1 MESVCERV
9 IVIHQ
14 GRLLWDDSIGALRK
28 SFLTAKRVTIWSE
41 AERLELKLPGVR
53 VVASGAHRTE
63 LEIASDVTPLG
74 QVVDAALRQSS
85 IKDMII
91 EDAPLDEV
99 IRALYAHAERG
110 CAK

>member
-1 MESVCERV
+1 
-9 IVIHQ
+9 
-14 GRLLWDDSIGALRK
+14 LLWDDSIGALRK
-28 SFLTAKRVTIWSE
+28 SFLTAKRVTFWSE
-41 AERLELKLPGVR
+41 AERLNLMLPGVR

-74 QVVDAALRQSS
+74 RVVDAAIRQSS
-85 IKDMII
+85 IKDMVI

-110 CAK
+110 CAT